1 MRNGWCL
8 ACKYYAFLIADLC
21 AECDPKGHGDNEPET
36 ERLINAR
43 YEAMYEAAI
52 AKGGDEDVGNG
63 QKD

>member
-8 ACKYYAFLIADLC
+8 GCKYYAGLINDMC
-21 AECDPKGHGDNEPET
+21 AECDPLSHSDKDEES
-36 ERLINAR
+36 EKLINAR

-52 AKGGDEDVGNG
+52 ARGGDDDVGNG